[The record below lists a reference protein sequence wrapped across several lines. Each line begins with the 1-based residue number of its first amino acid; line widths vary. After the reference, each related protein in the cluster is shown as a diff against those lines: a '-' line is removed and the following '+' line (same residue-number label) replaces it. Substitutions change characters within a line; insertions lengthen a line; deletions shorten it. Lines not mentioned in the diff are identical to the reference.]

1 MSSFMGGAMVGFLIM
16 SVATLKPHNKFI
28 IFITASILYNIC
40 MIIAFNQPYFIVM
53 TMLIILAGLFNS
65 IFNIILISTIQT
77 SANNEVRGKV
87 MSFLNM
93 ITQGLTPFSM
103 ALGGILGDILPIRFV
118 ITGAFLAVSI
128 FSVPAYFSKSFR
140 EFITFDY
147 ISDSANKKH
156 LLSIPDKAI
165 EIIKYF
171 VFLYIEHPNK

>member
-1 MSSFMGGAMVGFLIM
+1 MGGAMVGFLIM

-65 IFNIILISTIQT
+65 IFNVILVSTIQT